1 MRHPLL
7 ISSLALLLT
16 ATPITALA
24 QANQKSADSEHV
36 MMKAY
41 KKEIAYLSAQKKEL
55 ANRLAQLNKNNAKAL
70 EGLKTELSKLENQLL
85 SMSVNAD
92 RLEENY
98 NVALDQKE
106 NTPANDQIIA
116 TLFEQASA
124 SLERDQP
131 AMDVAK
137 ASADE
142 LNSAVRG
149 LFGDAIKQ
157 IQRQSS
163 IRTEKG
169 SFFLESGSKADG
181 EITWVGEVAAFGK
194 SSQGGGYL
202 IPAGQGLLKV
212 STASQSG
219 AFESFSNRKVGE
231 PLSIFFFENVAKA
244 IEERKEKTL
253 TEFLDAGG
261 TIAWVIVI
269 LGLVGLFLVFVRAII
284 LMLAGSGSS
293 ATVDNVCTH
302 LAKQDV
308 KAATETAQKGK
319 SVVSSVVARVLS
331 HPKTDESVEEVIGEA
346 ILKEMPKT
354 ERFGAIILVFAAV
367 APLLGLLGTVT
378 GMIATFDIITEYGTG
393 DPRLLSG
400 GISEALITTQLGL
413 VVAIPLILLG
423 NLLKSR
429 ANQLQSQMEEAAL
442 RVLNLMRS
450 DEPATLAKEL
460 EA

>member
-1 MRHPLL
+1 
-7 ISSLALLLT
+7 
-16 ATPITALA
+16 
-24 QANQKSADSEHV
+24 
-36 MMKAY
+36 
-41 KKEIAYLSAQKKEL
+41 
-55 ANRLAQLNKNNAKAL
+55 
-70 EGLKTELSKLENQLL
+70 
-85 SMSVNAD
+85 
-92 RLEENY
+92 
-98 NVALDQKE
+98 
-106 NTPANDQIIA
+106 
-116 TLFEQASA
+116 
-124 SLERDQP
+124 
-131 AMDVAK
+131 MDVAK

-169 SFFLESGSKADG
+169 NFFLESGSKADG

-284 LMLAGSGSS
+284 LMLAGSEFKL
-293 ATVDNVCTH
+293 H
-302 LAKQDV
+302 RRQ
-308 KAATETAQKGK
+308 
-319 SVVSSVVARVLS
+319 R
-331 HPKTDESVEEVIGEA
+331 
-346 ILKEMPKT
+346 
-354 ERFGAIILVFAAV
+354 
-367 APLLGLLGTVT
+367 
-378 GMIATFDIITEYGTG
+378 
-393 DPRLLSG
+393 
-400 GISEALITTQLGL
+400 
-413 VVAIPLILLG
+413 
-423 NLLKSR
+423 
-429 ANQLQSQMEEAAL
+429 LQSPRQARREGC
-442 RVLNLMRS
+442 
-450 DEPATLAKEL
+450 D
-460 EA
+460 